1 MQNFSNL
8 TCQNCPHQ
16 KTPLLGCCTSDELEQ
31 LSSQKSTHI
40 YQKGQTIY
48 QQGNKVL
55 GLHCVHQGKIKLT
68 RVGGDQREHIVH
80 LAKPGEVIG
89 YRALLAGSRYTT
101 SAVALDACVVCFV
114 PRLDF
119 IGLLQSNKQFSNAL
133 LHMLANALGQAE
145 DQLLHLAHK
154 PVRERLAGALVALQQ
169 TYGNAETGGE
179 HFSIALTREDVA
191 ALVGTAKETVSRL
204 LSEFKELGLIATRG
218 SLITVLNP
226 ERLAAIASQYD

>member
-1 MQNFSNL
+1 M
-8 TCQNCPHQ
+8 
-16 KTPLLGCCTSDELEQ
+16 
-31 LSSQKSTHI
+31 LSMQKSTHT

-68 RVGGDQREHIVH
+68 RLGGGDQREHIVH
-80 LAKPGEVIG
+80 LSRPGDVIG

-101 SAVALDACVVCFV
+101 SAVALDDCVVCFV

-133 LHMLANALGQAE
+133 LHLLANALGQAE
-145 DQLLHLAHK
+145 DQLLHLAYK
-154 PVRERLAGALVALQQ
+154 PVRERLAGALVALRQ
-169 TYGNAETGGE
+169 TYGNPEAAE
-179 HFSIALTREDVA
+179 HFSISLTREDVA

-204 LSEFKELGLIATRG
+204 LSEFKEAGLIATRG

-226 ERLAAIASQYD
+226 LRLAAIASQYD